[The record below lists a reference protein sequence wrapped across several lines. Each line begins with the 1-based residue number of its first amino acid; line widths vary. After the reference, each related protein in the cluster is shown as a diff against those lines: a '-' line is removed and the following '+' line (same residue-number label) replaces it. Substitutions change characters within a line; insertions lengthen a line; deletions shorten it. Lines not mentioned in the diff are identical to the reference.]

1 MCEIFEYL
9 ILKRQDS
16 VIDNVILWF
25 KHIQEISQC
34 NKQII
39 DREIKEDLK
48 NVIPD
53 LFPTSISQIDE
64 QLSEIRDS
72 DKNIINFPN
81 ISKNKFKKK
90 NEFQNLNDLCPK
102 KQKFAILP
110 SLFNLFLTSRNK
122 DVENKSIKLITKLFS
137 QYEDLQTQMDKL
149 EIIFDAEESK
159 IYVFLQDLINS
170 AKYIIEK
177 CEVNIFV

>member
-1 MCEIFEYL
+1 MP
-9 ILKRQDS
+9 
-16 VIDNVILWF
+16 
-25 KHIQEISQC
+25 QC

-53 LFPTSISQIDE
+53 LFPTSISQIEE
-64 QLSEIRDS
+64 QLSELRDS
-72 DKNIINFPN
+72 DKNIIMNFPN
-81 ISKNKFKKK
+81 LGKTKFKKK
-90 NEFQNLNDLCPK
+90 GEFSNLNDLCPK

-149 EIIFDAEESK
+149 EIIFDLEESK
-159 IYVFLQDLINS
+159 IYAFLQDLINS

-177 CEVNIFV
+177 CEVYIKSFSNNEIFLDLVG